1 MCQRH
6 VTAKGIESKHWG
18 KKSLEIAQ
26 NPEGVRNVIEKKIS
40 DSHLEERDIRC
51 FTATI
56 GKGHEEKVSTSSE
69 QDLTNTLLN
78 RGESGCSAC
87 CMSVRHWVSG
97 TLGGQ
102 KRPDPLQPGLQR
114 AVSCLLDAVNLSGVL
129 WRAARQPHLSALN
142 TVLLLLFNLCLH

>member
-69 QDLTNTLLN
+69 QDLTNTSH
-78 RGESGCSAC
+78 EHFA
-87 CMSVRHWVSG
+87 
-97 TLGGQ
+97 
-102 KRPDPLQPGLQR
+102 QPR
-114 AVSCLLDAVNLSGVL
+114 WEWMFCLLYVSAPLSV
-129 WRAARQPHLSALN
+129 WYPRRPEEARSSATRVTESRELSFGCCESIWGPLKSSQTAPS
-142 TVLLLLFNLCLH
+142 LCPEYCFVVVV